1 MARYTHGKSGGT
13 SDRRSATRYTPGS
26 GETSAAIKQFK
37 LGQPGKLPVISG
49 TRDTYIESKPLNV
62 PGAIQIPDAPKAQ
75 SNHENIMA
83 LSDAFG
89 DINTKLKTFST
100 EFWNLQEAMDK
111 AARERAEQRFAE
123 GEEEDDE
130 ETKALNNLNE
140 SKKNLNKAKN
150 SLEKAAENDPSS
162 ANSWAIFHS
171 MDTRTEREYEVVKA
185 KANGLALISGFSDHL
200 LEHYR
205 NSFTD
210 ESRPRND
217 IGEIIP
223 LSPLAQPGEVDEISA
238 YANNYFREAIGNTRA
253 YAELTKS
260 GQIQAA
266 IYSARQKVSSEHAV
280 YVDSKAEETFGVDQS
295 NSITESL
302 DDIEAHDLGSGASF
316 TENLTKVANG
326 AASLK
331 KFKEIKT
338 NYLDN
343 LVATVNA
350 VIPDDQFENEIINI
364 ENELLNTKTGPGPN
378 DYLWKAYGSKAA
390 LKNAFI
396 LKLTESRNQKGNILD
411 AANERRG
418 TKQAGNDWDS
428 LLQQH
433 DDGDWDQEGIQD
445 VTITKADGSVIITQK
460 TNLEIMSDR
469 YRSLVSNAQLTMS
482 GAKRKAYITQLTTNY
497 NNYMKGFGHQQQKE
511 NYHWILSQNPGDRP
525 IYFKALINDW
535 SANDLID
542 TTQATH
548 LRTLVSEEYKTKKES
563 FNKKNQKIIAKIENA
578 AKGYYDRK
586 GDGNTTTAE
595 EQTLIRNKLEEI
607 DTELL
612 EIFNDSELDDKQR
625 SEKAT
630 NLLNTALKE
639 YQDLASKLDQERLGK
654 KEGGTNQLG
663 SNQPLTISDQGF
675 VNKQSGGGNVDTFVA
690 ETPRQI
696 INTLAGGNRGDK
708 TENQQLAK
716 SIAVAPLYATPIL
729 MGQLDALE
737 EEDDRRTRE
746 GITGDMDWRLFSR
759 STGQSRLM
767 DYLGNRNEGRE
778 PAGVQGRILSFGFGA
793 SKGEVT
799 TPPLQQIYLTE
810 TGQIIDR
817 LSNEM
822 TPREFFTQ
830 QAKVQGI
837 YDPAME
843 AMFDRL
849 WPSTVKKNNEV
860 SLQDRD
866 EGVLI
871 AGDLQPGMLSPTK
884 DLETKMLDIIHSGE
898 STIDVTGGGYEAFN
912 QGGADEGETVLG
924 FSGTYGDHPANKGKK
939 LVDLTIQEILDIQD
953 SGYNTELY
961 PFNAEGTKRWHDSG
975 GIHAAGRYQ
984 FTRVG
989 LREAMKRAGIKPTE
1003 KFTPEI
1009 QDKLA
1014 MALLTELG
1022 PSQWTSMKGNKELEE
1037 LLKQFNELRNK
1048 ESSTIS
1054 GRSDIA

>member
-37 LGQPGKLPVISG
+37 LGQAGKLPVISG

-89 DINTKLKTFST
+89 DINTKLKTFGS
-100 EFWNLQEAMDK
+100 EFWNLQAAMDK

-130 ETKALNNLNE
+130 ETKALNNLND

-150 SLEKAAENDPSS
+150 SLETAAETDPSS

-185 KANGLALISGFSDHL
+185 KANGLALVSGFSDHL
-200 LEHYR
+200 VEHYR

-210 ESRPRND
+210 ENRPRND

-238 YANNYFREAIGNTRA
+238 YATNYFREAIGNTRA

-266 IYSARQKVSSEHAV
+266 IYSARQKVSSEHAI
-280 YVDSKAEETFGVDQS
+280 YVDSKAEETFGTDQS

-326 AASLK
+326 ASSLK

-338 NYLDN
+338 NYLDK

-350 VIPDDQFENEIINI
+350 VVPDDQYENEIINI

-378 DYLWKAYGSKAA
+378 DYLWKVYGSKAA

-396 LKLTESRNQKGNILD
+396 LKLTQSRNQKGNILD

-418 TKQAGNDWDS
+418 TKQAGNDWDG

-433 DDGDWDQEGIQD
+433 NDGDWDEKGVQD
-445 VTITKADGSVIITQK
+445 ITITKADGSVIITQK
-460 TNLEIMSDR
+460 TNLEIMSDN

-482 GAKRKAYITQLTTNY
+482 GAKRKAYITQLTNNY

-511 NYHWILSQNPGDRP
+511 NYLWILGQNPGDRP

-563 FNKKNQKIIAKIENA
+563 FNKKNQKIITKIENA
-578 AKGYYDRK
+578 AKGYYDRL

-625 SEKAT
+625 SEQAT
-630 NLLNTALKE
+630 NLLNTSLKE
-639 YQDLASKLDQERLGK
+639 YQDLARGLDREKQGGSSEGDTQGGSGEKL
-654 KEGGTNQLG
+654 T
-663 SNQPLTISDQGF
+663 
-675 VNKQSGGGNVDTFVA
+675 VNRTGVIPNESGAGGNVTTYIG

-696 INTLAGGNRGDK
+696 LNSLAGGNRGDSS
-708 TENQQLAK
+708 ENLNLAN
-716 SIAVAPLYATPIL
+716 SIKIAPLYGKQIL
-729 MGQLDALE
+729 IAQLNQLE
-737 EEDDRRTRE
+737 KLDVVMEESGIRPNPWGWLQGSGTIGNITTAAKTRVPQANHQ
-746 GITGDMDWRLFSR
+746 F
-759 STGQSRLM
+759 
-767 DYLGNRNEGRE
+767 NETR
-778 PAGVQGRILSFGFGA
+778 
-793 SKGEVT
+793 
-799 TPPLQQIYLTE
+799 
-810 TGQIIDR
+810 QIIER
-817 LSNEM
+817 VSKHMSPKEYFINQLNAHNI
-822 TPREFFTQ
+822 PVTQ
-830 QAKVQGI
+830 EVEVMLERI
-837 YDPAME
+837 
-843 AMFDRL
+843 F
-849 WPSTVKKNNEV
+849 PSKEQKKNDNV

-924 FSGTYGDHPANKGKK
+924 FSGTYGDHPTNKGKK

-1022 PSQWTSMKGNKELEE
+1022 PNQWTSMKGNKELEE

-1048 ESSTIS
+1048 ESSTIR